1 MNKHYL
7 VLLIRYG
14 YYSIFILIHICIWLG
29 PQNDSNTLANC
40 PLISLSSAETLE
52 VAPVYDCTRTQTV

>member
-1 MNKHYL
+1 MNKQYDHYL

-40 PLISLSSAETLE
+40 PLISLSSAET
-52 VAPVYDCTRTQTV
+52 PVYDYTPTV